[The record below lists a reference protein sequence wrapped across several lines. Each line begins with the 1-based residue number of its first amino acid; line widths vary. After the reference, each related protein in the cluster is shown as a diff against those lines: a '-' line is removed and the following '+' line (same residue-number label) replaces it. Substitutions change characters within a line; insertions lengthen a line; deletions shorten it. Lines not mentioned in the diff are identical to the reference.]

1 MAGSYITRANL
12 RTDTLDWGTTGWVS
26 RPSSTGASHLTVME
40 VTLTPG
46 NGHNFHKH
54 PDQEEVIYVVEGAV
68 EQWLEKEHT
77 MLGPGEAVFIPAD
90 LVHASFNVGN
100 GTAKLLVT
108 LGPCIGD
115 GGYDI
120 VDVSDQAPWNGLR

>member
-12 RTDTLDWGTTGWVS
+12 WTDVLDWGTTGWIS
-26 RPSSTGASHLTVME
+26 RPSSTGASYLTVME

-54 PDQEEVIYVVEGAV
+54 PEQEEVICVVEGAV
-68 EQWLEKEHT
+68 EQWLEKEHKV
-77 MLGPGEAVFIPAD
+77 LGPGEAVFIPAN
-90 LVHASFNVGN
+90 LIHASFNVGN